1 VLATTNKKERGK
13 KMKLTVIG
21 LGQCGS
27 RIADHFAGLNL
38 KAHAQRK
45 ATIAPTVIA
54 VNTDQAD
61 LTGLKFINNDY
72 RHRVLLGLR
81 RTLGHGVGKINE
93 LGAQLAKEDG
103 DKVLDAVKASPQFYE
118 THAFLLIAGAAGGTG
133 SGALPIMAQAVK
145 DTYIG
150 KPVYALIVL
159 PFEHE
164 QTTESRSTY
173 NTATC
178 LRSTYDIVDA
188 IFLADNQRYVRKD
201 ASLVSNIDR
210 INRMIAEPFYDL
222 MCAGEVTRAKYV
234 GSRTIDGGDIIASL
248 EGWTAIGLGRTEL
261 PSFRFPWEIRK
272 KTFRDKALESFR
284 GTQALDATI
293 SDLSLTCS
301 PKDAGKAIYII
312 SGPEKDL
319 NMDMVKN
326 ISDYIKELAPTALIR
341 GGDFPGE
348 KHFIDVT
355 LILSQLAFVPRIKE
369 FYEQATQFAQEHKG
383 QLEETKKRIESLA
396 ELGKDLP
403 KLE

>member
-1 VLATTNKKERGK
+1 
-13 KMKLTVIG
+13 MKLTVIG
-21 LGQCGS
+21 LGQCGC
-27 RIADHFAGLNL
+27 RIADHFARLNF
-38 KAHAQRK
+38 KARDQRK
-45 ATIAPTVIA
+45 ATIAPVVIA
-54 VNTDQAD
+54 ANTDQAD
-61 LTGLKFINNDY
+61 LTGLRFIRNDF

-81 RTLGHGVGKINE
+81 QTLGHGVGKINE

-103 DKVLDAVKASPQFYE
+103 DKILDAVKASPQFYE

-133 SGALPIMAQAVK
+133 SGALPIMARAVK
-145 DTYIG
+145 ERYVG
-150 KPVYALIVL
+150 KPVYALVVL

-178 LRSTYDIVDA
+178 LRSVFDVADA
-188 IFLADNQRYVRKD
+188 VFLADNQRYVRKD

-210 INRMIAEPFYDL
+210 INRMIVEPFYDL

-248 EGWTAIGLGRTEL
+248 EGWTAFGMGRTEL

-272 KTFRDKALESFR
+272 KTFREKALESFR

-293 SDLSLTCS
+293 TDLSLTCD
-301 PKDAGKAIYII
+301 PRDAGKAIYII
-312 SGPEKDL
+312 SGPEKEL
-319 NMDMVKN
+319 NMDMVK
-326 ISDYIKELAPTALIR
+326 SVADYIKELAPSALIR

-348 KHFIDVT
+348 KRFIDVT
-355 LILSQLAFVPRIKE
+355 VILSQLSFVPRIKD
-369 FYEQATQFAQEHKG
+369 FYEQAVKYAQEHKV
-383 QLEETKKRIESLA
+383 QIEETRKRIESLSD
-396 ELGKDLP
+396 LGKALP

>member
-1 VLATTNKKERGK
+1 
-13 KMKLTVIG
+13 MKLTVIG

-27 RIADHFAGLNL
+27 RIADHFARLNFR
-38 KAHAQRK
+38 ARSQRK

-61 LTGLKFINNDY
+61 LTGLKFIVNDY
-72 RHRVLLGLR
+72 KHRVLLGLR
-81 RTLGHGVGKINE
+81 RTLGHGVGKLNE

-118 THAFLLIAGAAGGTG
+118 THAFLLVAGAAGGTG
-133 SGALPIMAQAVK
+133 SGSLPIIARAVK
-145 DTYIG
+145 DRYIS
-150 KPVYALIVL
+150 KPVYALVVL

-164 QTTESRSTY
+164 QTSESRSTY

-178 LRSTYDIVDA
+178 LKSTYDIVDA

-201 ASLVSNIDR
+201 ASLISNIDR

-222 MCAGEVTRAKYV
+222 MCAGEVTRPKYV

-248 EGWTAIGLGRTEL
+248 EGWTAIGMGRTEL
-261 PSFRFPWEIRK
+261 PSFRFPWEVRK

-284 GTQALDATI
+284 GTHALDATI
-293 SDLSLTCS
+293 TDLSLNCD

-312 SGPEKDL
+312 SGPEREL
-319 NMDMVKN
+319 NMDMVKS
-326 ISDYIKELAPTALIR
+326 ISDYIKELASTALIR

-348 KHFIDVT
+348 KRYIDVT
-355 LILSQLAFVPRIKE
+355 LILSQLSFVPRIKD
-369 FYEQATQFAQEHKG
+369 FYEQATQYAQEHEG
-383 QLEETKKRIESLA
+383 QLEQTKKRIESLA
-396 ELGKDLP
+396 ELSKDLP
-403 KLE
+403 TLE

>member
-1 VLATTNKKERGK
+1 
-13 KMKLTVIG
+13 MKLTVIG
-21 LGQCGS
+21 LGQCGC
-27 RIADHFAGLNL
+27 RIADQFARLNF
-38 KAHAQRK
+38 KAHGQRK

-61 LTGLKFINNDY
+61 LTGLRFIKNDY

-81 RTLGHGVGKINE
+81 QTLGHGVGKINE
-93 LGAQLAKEDG
+93 LGAQLAKSDG

-133 SGALPIMAQAVK
+133 SGSLPIMARAVK
-145 DTYIG
+145 DRYVG
-150 KPVYALIVL
+150 KPVYALVIL

-164 QTTESRSTY
+164 QSTESRSTY

-178 LRSTYDIVDA
+178 LKSTYDIVDA
-188 IFLADNQRYVRKD
+188 VFLADNQRYVRKD
-201 ASLVSNIDR
+201 ASLMSNLDR

-248 EGWTAIGLGRTEL
+248 EGWTTIGLGRTEL

-272 KTFRDKALESFR
+272 KTFREKALESFR

-293 SDLSLTCS
+293 SDLSLTCD

-312 SGPEKDL
+312 SGPEREL
-319 NMDMVKN
+319 NMDMVKS
-326 ISDYIKELAPTALIR
+326 ISDHIKELAPNALIR

-348 KHFIDVT
+348 RHFVDVA
-355 LILSQLAFVPRIKE
+355 LILSQLSFVPRIAE
-369 FYEQATQFAQEHKG
+369 LYEQATQYAKEHEG
-383 QLEETKKRIESLA
+383 QLKQTKKRIQSLA
-396 ELGKDLP
+396 DLGKDLP
-403 KLE
+403 TLE

>member
-1 VLATTNKKERGK
+1 
-13 KMKLTVIG
+13 MKLTVIG
-21 LGQCGS
+21 LGQCGC
-27 RIADHFAGLNL
+27 RIADHFARLNF
-38 KAHAQRK
+38 KARAQRK

-61 LTGLKFINNDY
+61 LTGLRFIKNDFT
-72 RHRVLLGLR
+72 HRVLMGLR
-81 RTLGHGVGKINE
+81 QTLGHGVGKINE

-103 DKVLDAVKASPQFYE
+103 DKVLDAVKATPQFYE
-118 THAFLLIAGAAGGTG
+118 THAFFLIAGAAGGTG
-133 SGALPIMAQAVK
+133 SGALPIIARAVK
-145 DTYIG
+145 DRYLS
-150 KPVYALIVL
+150 KPVYALVVL

-178 LRSTYDIVDA
+178 LKSTYDIVDA

-201 ASLVSNIDR
+201 ASLASNIDR

-234 GSRTIDGGDIIASL
+234 GSRTIDAGDIIASL
-248 EGWTAIGLGRTEL
+248 EGWTAIGLGRTDL

-301 PKDAGKAIYII
+301 PQDAGKAIYI
-312 SGPEKDL
+312 
-319 NMDMVKN
+319 
-326 ISDYIKELAPTALIR
+326 KELASNALIR

-348 KHFIDVT
+348 KHFVDVT
-355 LILSQLAFVPRIKE
+355 LILSQLSFVPRIKE
-369 FYEQATQFAQEHKG
+369 FYEQATQYAQEHQG
-383 QLEETKKRIESLA
+383 QLEQTKKRIESLA
-396 ELGKDLP
+396 ELSKDLP
-403 KLE
+403 TLE